1 MKASPALYGYLWC
14 AVASLFSATA
24 TFLLKKSS
32 GYASFAEIAKLGWLA
47 GAAGSYV
54 LGFFCYG
61 QALSRLEM
69 TLAYP
74 IMTAFTIVTV
84 AVFGM
89 QFLGEAV
96 SPAKAAGMC
105 MLCIACWLMTK

>member
-1 MKASPALYGYLWC
+1 MTTSPSFYGYLWC

-32 GYASFAEIAKLGWLA
+32 GYASYADVVKLGWLA

-61 QALSRLEM
+61 QALSRLDM
-69 TLAYP
+69 SLAYP

-84 AVFGM
+84 ALFGM
-89 QFLGEAV
+89 QFLGEVV
-96 SPAKAAGMC
+96 SPSKVAGMV